1 MNIKKSIACAIVS
14 IENNAP
20 STLGKVFYILA
31 ILVDIT
37 FYYAA
42 AAVLV
47 NIFYRGLLVHLFALP
62 AEISNTTC
70 LIIGSVIAS
79 VALRYA
85 IRIVEQE
92 HHARGELH
100 FRAFNDALDSG
111 IYTYMAVVTAK
122 TCVIALLALHSVE
135 LGALML
141 SIVIGAGILFKLH
154 TWARANADNCAEQIR
169 CDS

>member
-47 NIFYRGLLVHLFALP
+47 TYSTGVCWCISSHCQRKYQIQP
-62 AEISNTTC
+62 A
-70 LIIGSVIAS
+70 
-79 VALRYA
+79 
-85 IRIVEQE
+85 
-92 HHARGELH
+92 
-100 FRAFNDALDSG
+100 
-111 IYTYMAVVTAK
+111 
-122 TCVIALLALHSVE
+122 
-135 LGALML
+135 
-141 SIVIGAGILFKLH
+141 
-154 TWARANADNCAEQIR
+154 
-169 CDS
+169 